1 MADKV
6 GGVGGTTQ
14 REELERTLQHL
25 GHAVLG
31 DARLAHTRRSLESN
45 DIAQRPRTGNPLG
58 ERLHNLRLGRS
69 HSVDSLVQHVTRVRQ
84 ILGTRLRTVGELD
97 RKRDHL
103 SERNAKKRLDPRPKL
118 VSLRAVHLV
127 QDVDLLDDSRLQR
140 VRNRQLEDTEL
151 EGNIALLNQ
160 RRQTLHLLIEATTL
174 GLGQIHK
181 VVLLIIVQLDSRCVL
196 AGLVTTTPSILLL
209 EMADELILLG
219 LVVGLR
225 LGLGLSDVKL
235 CLTTG
240 NSVDM
245 QLNADLGPLGKLD
258 DGSLVFGLL
267 LLGLGLGLG
276 LVFGLLLLI
285 VLILRRI

>member
-14 REELERTLQHL
+14 REELERTLKHL

-31 DARLAHTRRSLESN
+31 DARLAHTWGSLESN

-84 ILGTRLRTVGELD
+84 ILGTRLRTIRQLD
-97 RKRDHL
+97 RERDHL
-103 SERNAKKRLDPRPKL
+103 SERNAKERLDPRPKL

-140 VRNRQLEDTEL
+140 VGNRQLEDTEL
-151 EGNIALLNQ
+151 EGNIALLDQ

-174 GLGQIHK
+174 RLGQVDK
-181 VVLLIIVQLDSRCVL
+181 VVLLVIVQLDCRCVL
-196 AGLVTTTPSILLL
+196 AGLVATTPSILLL

-219 LVVGLR
+219 LGLG
-225 LGLGLSDVKL
+225 LGLGLSNLKL

-267 LLGLGLGLG
+267 LLGLRLGLG